1 MTEDQ
6 YINIVAALIP
16 TMESASE
23 ALALADFFRGE
34 IEDRF
39 TEPVEQLDAADSFV
53 NPDANLAY
61 PVMKMG

>member
-16 TMESASE
+16 TTKSPAEVI
-23 ALALADFFRGE
+23 ALADFFRGE

-39 TEPVEQLDAADSFV
+39 TVPVEQLDAADSFV
-53 NPDANLAY
+53 SPDANLDY